1 MTSAAKA
8 VANRQNAQL
17 STGPRTEEGKAA
29 SSRNS
34 VRHGLTG
41 TQIVMPGED
50 AAAYEEMRQGMQ
62 DSYCPANEPERA
74 LVDQIA
80 ANYWRLLRA
89 QRVETAFLAKLAEG
103 SEDPSLAIAAAFLE
117 RPKDLDRIQRYVTA
131 ASNAFYKAMK
141 ELEKMQRE
149 RAAVEH
155 QEAIEEAYLE
165 RASERAAAKSGFVSK
180 SAPSSDIT
188 SPAASTP
195 SHLTAAAPLSRSVS
209 SGNEFAAA

>member
-1 MTSAAKA
+1 MASPAQIL
-8 VANRQNAQL
+8 ANRENASL
-17 STGPRTEEGKAA
+17 STGPRTEEGKRA

-34 VRHGLTG
+34 TRHGLTS

-80 ANYWRLLRA
+80 ANYWRLQRA

-149 RAAVEH
+149 RAAAEH

-165 RASERAAAKSGFVSK
+165 SAARRESAKAQPPVGFVSK
-180 SAPSSDIT
+180 SAP
-188 SPAASTP
+188 
-195 SHLTAAAPLSRSVS
+195 TATAPVSVS
-209 SGNEFAAA
+209 QAPFPSRD

>member
-1 MTSAAKA
+1 MASPAQIL
-8 VANRQNAQL
+8 ANRENSL
-17 STGPRTEEGKAA
+17 HSTGPATAAGKAI

-34 VRHGLTG
+34 THHGLTS

-80 ANYWRLLRA
+80 ANYWRLQRA

-149 RAAVEH
+149 RAAAEH
-155 QEAIEEAYLE
+155 EEEIRQAYEAV
-165 RASERAAAKSGFVSK
+165 SESRLKGAVTGFVSK
-180 SAPSSDIT
+180 SAPSV
-188 SPAASTP
+188 
-195 SHLTAAAPLSRSVS
+195 SVS
-209 SGNEFAAA
+209 APVSELHNSCFGAVTAGSGCSERL

>member
-1 MTSAAKA
+1 MTAAA
-8 VANRQNAQL
+8 RATINRENAQS
-17 STGPRTEEGKAA
+17 STGPRTEEGKRA

-34 VRHGLTG
+34 IRHGLTS

-80 ANYWRLLRA
+80 ANYWRLQRA

-149 RAAVEH
+149 RAAAEH
-155 QEAIEEAYLE
+155 QEEIHQAYLAACE
-165 RASERAAAKSGFVSK
+165 QRQKVAASASPVQNRDREGAAAGIPVQTRDRQGAAIGFVSK
-180 SAPSSDIT
+180 SAT
-188 SPAASTP
+188 T
-195 SHLTAAAPLSRSVS
+195 
-209 SGNEFAAA
+209 EC